1 MHRLFWLVCL
11 SICLSVYLSHV
22 QAERHPVGGNKKM
35 TVGKGR
41 SRRRGRGGGRGE
53 AGARHRPSAPASPGR
68 AAGAR
73 GSGRRRG
80 AAVALRR
87 TRVQAARPMPRGR
100 CAAAAAAAAA
110 GMRPLR
116 LLRTARCVGCYGA
129 ATGRSTVLC
138 LSLSPSL
145 AGPRRPSSPRA
156 APRTGSAPSLNC
168 FERLSSDLICE
179 DADYVRRAL
188 PPLAHITPLPRH
200 GDARAVTRTCS
211 LRTDAKADVLA
222 RATGT

>member
-1 MHRLFWLVCL
+1 
-11 SICLSVYLSHV
+11 
-22 QAERHPVGGNKKM
+22 M

-73 GSGRRRG
+73 GSGRRRRRGVGWVKSQEGRGGRGG
-80 AAVALRR
+80 ADSGPSGEADAPRAVRR
-87 TRVQAARPMPRGR
+87 RRRQDAATTTTSDGKVRRG
-100 CAAAAAAAAA
+100 
-110 GMRPLR
+110 GLR
-116 LLRTARCVGCYGA
+116 LSVSR
-129 ATGRSTVLC
+129 
-138 LSLSPSL
+138 SLSPSL

-222 RATGT
+222 RATGTRAKKEQSVGPTD